1 MAMKTYFH
9 DPWNSSLVR
18 VRFQITWPW
27 NLMIRVLWHI
37 KVNFGYSWIFMP
49 WKPAD
54 FHDPL
59 ISGLDHHQLCMAIKT
74 FFMSHEIIFMKIKW
88 VSMRLWILENAI
100 FMPLAWKKRF
110 MGFPFVFHG
119 IFMKLHLVVYVNCWM
134 LLSNTIINFLHVC
147 TMKWSNTMADVLL
160 RYISNFRNLG
170 AWRKFISSCGN

>member
-1 MAMKTYFH
+1 MLSISNPDLTDKIYWCLFYDPLNIIWAHIHVLFMAMKTYFH

-27 NLMIRVLWHI
+27 NLMIRVSWHI
-37 KVNFGYSWIFMP
+37 KVNFGYSWIFLP

-100 FMPLAWKKRF
+100 FMPLAWKKDSWVFHLYF
-110 MGFPFVFHG
+110 MGF
-119 IFMKLHLVVYVNCWM
+119 LWNCIW
-134 LLSNTIINFLHVC
+134 
-147 TMKWSNTMADVLL
+147 
-160 RYISNFRNLG
+160 
-170 AWRKFISSCGN
+170 